1 MQSDLKQADLRQAD
15 LRQADQDGG
24 PEDWAPRL
32 DGRDKPA
39 YLAIADAIADD
50 LRDGRL
56 TPGQRLPPQRALA
69 ARIGLDFTTVSR
81 AYGEA
86 RRRGLVDARVG
97 QGTFVRPPAA
107 ADAAASPA
115 SPTRRTAT
123 GIRFV
128 DMTMNQPPVPDRPDL
143 LDRLRRD
150 AAEAV
155 AELDA
160 HSLLRY
166 PDSVGAES
174 GAGDRAAGRLWLRD
188 RLPGVTGE
196 RLAVCPGT
204 QGALL
209 ALLTLL
215 ARPGDTVC
223 AEALT
228 YPGFRAV
235 ARQLGLS
242 VVGAPMD
249 RDGLDPD
256 ALRAV
261 FEQHRPKLLYCM
273 PTLHNPTT
281 ATMPLERREAV
292 IAAAREFGVC
302 IVEDDIY
309 GPLVTD
315 APPPLAA
322 LAPDLVFHIGGLA
335 KCLSP
340 ALRLAYVAAP
350 DARQAMRVTGALRAT
365 TLMASPVTCAIANRW
380 ITGGTAAALLDAVR
394 EEAVGRQRLAA
405 SLLPPESVAAHPEG
419 FHIWLK
425 LPPGWTRGEFA
436 THLRTRGIAAVV
448 GDTFALREPVPEALR
463 LCLGA
468 AADRAE
474 ARWVLSVVA
483 DALEQSPALAGVII

>member
-1 MQSDLKQADLRQAD
+1 MQSDQHSV
-15 LRQADQDGG
+15 GSG
-24 PEDWAPRL
+24 TWIPRL

-39 YLAIADAIADD
+39 YIAIADAIAED

-56 TPGQRLPPQRALA
+56 IPGQRLPPQRALA
-69 ARIGLDFTTVSR
+69 ALIGLDFTTVSR

-97 QGTFVRPPAA
+97 QGTFLRVP
-107 ADAAASPA
+107 AASPA
-115 SPTRRTAT
+115 PALSPALPTAPLHTARRDPA
-123 GIRFV
+123 GVPFI

-143 LDRLRRD
+143 LDQLRRE

-155 AELDA
+155 AAMDPHA
-160 HSLLRY
+160 LLRY
-166 PDSVGAES
+166 PESVGAD
-174 GAGDRAAGRLWLRD
+174 GGNADKAAGVLWLRD
-188 RLPGVTGE
+188 RLPGVTPD
-196 RLAVCPGT
+196 RLTVCPGT

-228 YPGFRAV
+228 YPGFKAV

-242 VVGAPMD
+242 VVGAAMD
-249 RDGLDPD
+249 RHGLDPQ
-256 ALRAV
+256 ALRTV
-261 FEQHRPKLLYCM
+261 FERHRPKLLYCM

-292 IAAAREFGVC
+292 IALAREFGVV

-309 GPLVTD
+309 GPLVES
-315 APPPLAA
+315 AAGPGLPPLAH
-322 LAPDLVFHIGGLA
+322 LAPDLVFHIAGLA

-365 TLMASPVTCAIANRW
+365 TLMAAPVTCAIANRW
-380 ITGGTAAALLDAVR
+380 IGGGGAAALLSALR
-394 EEAVGRQRLAA
+394 AEAMERQALAA
-405 SLLPPESVAAHPEG
+405 ALLPPEVFAGGAEG
-419 FHIWLK
+419 YHIWLR

-448 GDTFALREPVPEALR
+448 SDTFALGDAVPDALR

-468 AADRAE
+468 ASDRAE
-474 ARWVLSVVA
+474 TRWVLSVVA

>member
-1 MQSDLKQADLRQAD
+1 MQSE
-15 LRQADQDGG
+15 QDGTG
-24 PEDWAPRL
+24 PGEWTPRL
-32 DGRDKPA
+32 GGRDKPA
-39 YLAIADAIADD
+39 YIAIADAIADD

-56 TPGQRLPPQRALA
+56 FPGQRLPPQRALA

-86 RRRGLVDARVG
+86 RRRGLVDAHVG
-97 QGTFVRPPAA
+97 QGTFVRGPAA
-107 ADAAASPA
+107 PPPPTPA
-115 SPTRRTAT
+115 PSMVRREPV
-123 GIRFV
+123 GMPFI
-128 DMTMNQPPVPDRPDL
+128 DMTMNQPPIPDHPDL
-143 LDRLRRD
+143 LDRLRRE
-150 AAEAV
+150 AGEAV
-155 AELDA
+155 AAMDPHA
-160 HSLLRY
+160 LLRY
-166 PDSVGAES
+166 PESVGADGGS
-174 GAGDRAAGRLWLRD
+174 TDKAAGVLWLQDRMPGITAD
-188 RLPGVTGE
+188 RLT
-196 RLAVCPGT
+196 LCPGT

-228 YPGFRAV
+228 YPGFKAV
-235 ARQLGLS
+235 ARQVGLS
-242 VVGAPMD
+242 VVGVPMD
-249 RDGLDPD
+249 RDGLDPQ

-261 FEQHRPKLLYCM
+261 FERHRPKLLYCM

-292 IAAAREFGVC
+292 ITLAREFGVC

-309 GPLVTD
+309 GPLIE
-315 APPPLAA
+315 AGNGSGPPPLAH
-322 LAPDLVFHIGGLA
+322 LAPDLVFHIAGLA

-365 TLMASPVTCAIANRW
+365 TLMASPVTCAIASRW
-380 ITGGTAAALLDAVR
+380 ITGGAAAALLSAVR
-394 EEAVGRQRLAA
+394 EEAVARQGLAA
-405 SLLPPESVAAHPEG
+405 ALLPPDVFASGAEG
-419 FHIWLK
+419 FHIWLN
-425 LPPGWTRGEFA
+425 LPPSWTRGEFA

-448 GDTFALREPVPEALR
+448 GDTFAVGDPVPDALR